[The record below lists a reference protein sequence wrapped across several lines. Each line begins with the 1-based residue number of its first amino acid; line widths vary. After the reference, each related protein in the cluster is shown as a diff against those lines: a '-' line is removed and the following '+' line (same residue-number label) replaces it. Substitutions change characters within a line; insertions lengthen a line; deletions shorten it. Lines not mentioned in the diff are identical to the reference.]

1 MPRRRSDLRILYV
14 GTLPPHAGG
23 SAISGAQL
31 ILGFAKFGHFVRAI
45 APMTQEALRSGD
57 EFARRH
63 TEIAVSRYLVPHFEV
78 SPNLPASDEFRRN
91 EGGPSR
97 SETWGNFVLPRRPR
111 GDGYFTVLEICNPS
125 VDILLIAS
133 FILLRAV

>member
-1 MPRRRSDLRILYV
+1 MLRRRSDVRILYV

-45 APMTQEALRSGD
+45 APMMQEALRSGD

-91 EGGPSR
+91 EGEQIR
-97 SETWGNFVLPRRPR
+97 SHFLRLVSKERPDVVFMVRETF
-111 GDGYFTVLEICNPS
+111 
-125 VDILLIAS
+125 A
-133 FILLRAV
+133 